1 MHVLLISNCHFHTEL
16 NFKLSSRGSSS
27 SLSESSSRS
36 GDPQGSDGPASR
48 VVTWAVCFERL
59 LEDHVGVRYFTVR
72 FNADFYEANVGITL
86 IFLVIFQHEH
96 LSEWSSLINFTWL
109 SRHLFLFFI
118 IEYQILSSGF
128 WGTFICSSL
137 NHHCMT
143 SHYVLIIKL
152 NI

>member
-36 GDPQGSDGPASR
+36 GGPQGADGPASR

-72 FNADFYEANVGITL
+72 FDADFYETNVGITL
-86 IFLVIFQHEH
+86 IFLVIFQDEH
-96 LSEWSSLINFTWL
+96 LPE
-109 SRHLFLFFI
+109 
-118 IEYQILSSGF
+118 
-128 WGTFICSSL
+128 
-137 NHHCMT
+137 
-143 SHYVLIIKL
+143 
-152 NI
+152 

>member
-86 IFLVIFQHEH
+86 IFLVIFQHEN
-96 LSEWSSLINFTWL
+96 LSEWSSLTLLDYPDIFFY
-109 SRHLFLFFI
+109 FL
-118 IEYQILSSGF
+118 L
-128 WGTFICSSL
+128 
-137 NHHCMT
+137 
-143 SHYVLIIKL
+143 L
-152 NI
+152 NIKYYHQAFEELLFVHLSIIIVWHHIMFWSSN